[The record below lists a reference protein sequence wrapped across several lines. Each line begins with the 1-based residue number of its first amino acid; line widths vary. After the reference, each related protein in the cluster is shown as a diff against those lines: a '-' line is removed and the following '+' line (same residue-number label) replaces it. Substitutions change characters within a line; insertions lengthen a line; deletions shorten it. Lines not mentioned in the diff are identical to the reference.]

1 MNENEIRNN
10 QINELK
16 GNVIKKASDLFGKA
30 KDDLQIKRRLDI
42 LIQRYVPYILDSYG
56 IRNVDENVQDV
67 IYESLQTVYNLDK
80 NLDKKEDM
88 FDNIL
93 NYSIESRREEI
104 INTNN
109 NDLKYEL
116 VDVNNEF
123 FSRYLDEKEKIDR
136 NEKAEQDENF
146 THEPEFKSKVRQ
158 ILERKGIQNED
169 VIYEIENRVK
179 NTVRHIYED
188 YNEADKSISNN
199 LEKICD
205 EEIGKYEQQVT
216 TSRQDVKP
224 ENKEKNEFTDFLQ
237 DGVNSER
244 EIVENDIYNVKDI
257 DNVNETEPNKD
268 DLNKDNKKNA
278 LPNNIIY

>member
-1 MNENEIRNN
+1 MNENEIKNN
-10 QINELK
+10 KINEIK
-16 GNVIKKASDLFGKA
+16 ENVINKVRNLFGKA

-42 LIQRYVPYILDSYG
+42 LIQRDVPDILESNG

-67 IYESLQTVYNLDK
+67 LFESLEPVYNLDK
-80 NLDKKEDM
+80 NLDEKENM
-88 FDNIL
+88 FNNIL

-104 INTNN
+104 INTDN

-116 VDVNNEF
+116 IDVNNEF
-123 FSRYLDEKEKIDR
+123 FSRYLDEKEKINK
-136 NEKAEQDENF
+136 NEKAEQDEYF
-146 THEPEFKSKVRQ
+146 THEPKFKSRVRQ

-244 EIVENDIYNVKDI
+244 EIVENDIYNV
-257 DNVNETEPNKD
+257 NETEPNKD
-268 DLNKDNKKNA
+268 DLNKDNKKNV

>member
-1 MNENEIRNN
+1 MNENEIKNK
-10 QINELK
+10 QIEEIK
-16 GNVIKKASDLFGKA
+16 ESVINKVGDLFGKV

-42 LIQRYVPYILDSYG
+42 LIQRYVPYILDNYG
-56 IRNVDENVQDV
+56 IKNVDENVQGV

-80 NLDKKEDM
+80 NLDEKEDM
-88 FDNIL
+88 FNNIL
-93 NYSIESRREEI
+93 NCSIDSRREEV
-104 INTNN
+104 INTDNN
-109 NDLKYEL
+109 VLKHEL
-116 VDVNNEF
+116 INVNKEI
-123 FSRYLDEKEKIDR
+123 FSSYFEEKNKIDKK
-136 NEKAEQDENF
+136 EKAEQDEYF
-146 THEPEFKSKVRQ
+146 THAPEFKSRVRQ

-179 NTVRHIYED
+179 NTVGHIYED

-199 LEKICD
+199 LEEICD
-205 EEIGKYEQQVT
+205 EELGKYEQQVT

-237 DGVNSER
+237 DGVNSEK
-244 EIVENDIYNVKDI
+244 EIAENDI
-257 DNVNETEPNKD
+257 DNVNNEGEPNKD